1 MATSRLP
8 APPAIE
14 PAAGAQRGS
23 GGNGGLAAPPTM
35 RHCQRNRVKRLRDK
49 EGCRSEHISQ
59 SKLTR
64 RFSEMHRAGILPAG
78 TNCRRNADQDRTL
91 YSRCRAEVLYVRP
104 DNGPQA
110 AEYLW
115 EDEVIRDPVSTKTA
129 IETAKT
135 ANGSRPIENAR
146 RQTCQQP
153 WPSHQ
158 SISGEELQQDRDGD
172 RTGPATEHSHIVAD

>member
-135 ANGSRPIENAR
+135 ANGSRPIEIR
-146 RQTCQQP
+146 LLRQKGVCR
-153 WPSHQ
+153 
-158 SISGEELQQDRDGD
+158 GDG
-172 RTGPATEHSHIVAD
+172 RTWSNFPAVILSRLLSDVPVAPPAAQ